1 MSQFGLGL
9 KQLKLNSVAKDI
21 YKEYHS
27 KNDDLKALKGSA
39 VKTYIAVRNFIVAKK
54 WSARPHNVFDIE
66 SLVYIGKELMY
77 AGQRFLSIIWRD
89 IRRPVMMI
97 STYLDDLL
105 SYFLDTESDHFL
117 SKVYP
122 PLSNNEKQT
131 ILEEMKK
138 ILKQSQIK
146 QLIQQKMYA
155 KNVHRS

>member
-1 MSQFGLGL
+1 
-9 KQLKLNSVAKDI
+9 
-21 YKEYHS
+21 
-27 KNDDLKALKGSA
+27 
-39 VKTYIAVRNFIVAKK
+39 
-54 WSARPHNVFDIE
+54 
-66 SLVYIGKELMY
+66 MY